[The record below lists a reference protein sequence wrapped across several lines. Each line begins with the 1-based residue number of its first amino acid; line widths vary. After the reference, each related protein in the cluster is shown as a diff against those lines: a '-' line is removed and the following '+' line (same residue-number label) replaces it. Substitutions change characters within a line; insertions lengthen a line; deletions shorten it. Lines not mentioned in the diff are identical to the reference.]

1 MEGSDFNDIMKD
13 IFEQM
18 SGGKK
23 NSREASVRRALSEMS
38 MKNYNEYIEQ
48 NPVLKEELDDATKQM
63 SGMGSMTDMMGKLPM
78 DSDMFGGILDKFM
91 PKGGMGGMDPTK
103 MLDMP
108 KYIMSGKDLKRNY
121 GVTKMIMDAL
131 GNMDP
136 EMRNM
141 TDGFFEPMEMEI
153 QRALKRDEV
162 VDYLVSK
169 MPSGDAHK
177 KDTTIVSEESYA
189 DAVKSVFK
197 SKAEYVECMSSD
209 MMTDMYTQLMGSM
222 GTLGG
227 QDPMVDQMFGN
238 MDGMKQYLDVKS
250 KISKGV
256 AKKEAGKI
264 F

>member
-1 MEGSDFNDIMKD
+1 MGESDFNDIMKD

-18 SGGKK
+18 SGGRKK
-23 NSREASVRRALSEMS
+23 NTRESSVRMALSELS
-38 MKNYNEYIEQ
+38 MKNYNEYLEQ

-63 SGMGSMTDMMGKLPM
+63 SGMGSMGDMMPSGMGGLEDIIGK
-78 DSDMFGGILDKFM
+78 FI
-91 PKGGMGGMDPTK
+91 PKGGMGGMDLTK
-103 MLDMP
+103 MLDSP
-108 KYIMSGKDLKRNY
+108 KYMMDGKDMKRSY
-121 GVTKMIMDAL
+121 GVTKMIMDAF

-141 TDGFFEPMEMEI
+141 TDGFCEPIEMEI
-153 QRALKRDEV
+153 RRALKRDEV

-169 MPSGDAHK
+169 MPSGDVHK
-177 KDTTIVSEESYA
+177 KGTTAVSEESYA
-189 DAVKSVFK
+189 EAAKSVFK

-222 GTLGG
+222 GTMGG

-238 MDGMKQYLDVKS
+238 MEGMKQYLDVKS
-250 KISKGV
+250 KIAKGV

-264 F
+264 FG